1 MKVQPQLKPIV
12 RQAVERAI
20 QEWIHPVVDRS
31 IKIALTTTEQTVKKD
46 FALDPDENKM
56 RTAARHMVRNLTA
69 GMAMITCRD
78 QILSSISTNLKT
90 AINMNIV
97 LTAPQKELADQAA
110 NVVAA
115 ENMELACCVIQKTAI
130 EKAIPE
136 IDKRLLNEFE
146 LRKIARQEGRRY
158 FDPLAKYQAERMP
171 EQIRLKVIKKKF
183 IKKRLKFTL
192 LFNQLT
198 NLYFIYFDIGWW
210 SDTSADDGI

>member
-1 MKVQPQLKPIV
+1 
-12 RQAVERAI
+12 
-20 QEWIHPVVDRS
+20 
-31 IKIALTTTEQTVKKD
+31 
-46 FALDPDENKM
+46 M

-78 QILSSISTNLKT
+78 QILSSISTNLKN
-90 AINMNIV
+90 AIMSIGV
-97 LTAPQKELADQAA
+97 TPQQKELAEQAA

-115 ENMELACCVIQKTAI
+115 ENMELACAFIQKTAI

-171 EQIRLKVIKKKF
+171 EQIRLKVKKYTSCTF
-183 IKKRLKFTL
+183 I
-192 LFNQLT
+192 
-198 NLYFIYFDIGWW
+198 
-210 SDTSADDGI
+210 